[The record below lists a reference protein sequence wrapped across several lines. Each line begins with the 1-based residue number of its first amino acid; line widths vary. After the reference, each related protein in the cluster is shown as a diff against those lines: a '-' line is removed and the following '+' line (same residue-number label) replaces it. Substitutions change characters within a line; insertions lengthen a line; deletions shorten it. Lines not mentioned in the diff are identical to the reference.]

1 MHEVY
6 SDCWECL
13 LGTPTLYRK
22 EDICST
28 REVAEIPIKHQKER
42 EEGTRNK
49 HICEQ
54 AMSSVSKLLGLH
66 FPQTI

>member
-6 SDCWECL
+6 SDCSECL
-13 LGTPTLYRK
+13 LDTPTLYRK
-22 EDICST
+22 EDIAST
-28 REVAEIPIKHQKER
+28 REVGEICIKHQKER

-49 HICEQ
+49 CICEQ
-54 AMSSVSKLLGLH
+54 AMLSVSKLLRLH